1 MAKTRQQKSAILDTY
16 KDSISKSNAIFA
28 IRGNF
33 NGQEANELKQYAKE
47 KNCYFTLIKNTLF
60 RIAADENLSTKLDLK
75 GPIFVFFC
83 YDDFVEIAKKL
94 AALKKEE
101 KCEYLFCFV
110 EGTLHDGSEIDKL
123 SKVESREQTLA
134 KILYLLDSGASG
146 VVGSINA
153 VMRDIAYLVEEVAK
167 KQNQ

>member
-1 MAKTRQQKSAILDTY
+1 MAKTKQQKSVILDNY
-16 KDSISKSNAIFA
+16 KNSISRSKAIFA

-33 NGQEANELKQYAKE
+33 SGQETNELKQYTK
-47 KNCYFTLIKNTLF
+47 KKSCYFTLIKNTLF
-60 RIAADENLSTKLDLK
+60 RIAAEETLSTKLNLT

-101 KCEYLFCFV
+101 KCEYLFSFV
-110 EGTLHDGSEIDKL
+110 EGNLYDGTEIDKL

-134 KILYLLDSGASG
+134 KILHLLDSGASG
-146 VVGSINA
+146 VVGTINA
-153 VMRDIAYLVEEVAK
+153 VMRDIPYLVEEVTK
-167 KQNQ
+167 KQNK